1 MDPSDAVLA
10 YSQEKNHAKEN
21 TARMDIDSLVTTY
34 YGTIRRLAFSIL
46 DEAQEAE
53 DAAQETFIA
62 ACRSLEEFRGE
73 ASPKTWLTGIAIN
86 ICRGRLRKHK
96 SRRILQSVLQVLHLV
111 SDPTPGVEQAVLRN
125 EQDRQIWQAVDAL
138 DEKHR
143 LVVVLR
149 YVHDLSTD
157 EIAAVLKISPGTVH
171 SRLHYARK
179 TLMTRLRI
187 EEETDETEPA

>member
-1 MDPSDAVLA
+1 MHHSDAVLTNA
-10 YSQEKNHAKEN
+10 QEKTHLKEN
-21 TARMDIDSLVTTY
+21 TSGMDIDSLVTAY

-62 ACRSLEEFRGE
+62 ACRSLEGFRGE
-73 ASPKTWLTGIAIN
+73 ASPKTWLTGITIN
-86 ICRGRLRKHK
+86 ICRGRLRKRK
-96 SRRILQSVLQVLHLV
+96 SRRVLQSVLQALHLA
-111 SDPTPGVEQAVLRN
+111 SDLAPGVEQSVLRN
-125 EQDRQIWQAVDAL
+125 EADHLVWQAVDAL

-143 LVVVLR
+143 LVVILR

-157 EIAAVLKISPGTVH
+157 EIAKVLEVSPGTVH

-179 TLMTRLRI
+179 ALLPRLRI
-187 EEETDETEPA
+187 EEEANEPEPA